1 MTELLIVLLAVV
13 WTAVLV
19 PPWVRSLREGRPG
32 DSISSFRRQLNV
44 LERGAHETMPAYRRP
59 NASRPF
65 GEPGYSG
72 HGGSVPMNRPGTSRG
87 AYGARRSASTSPYV
101 RQRRR
106 QVLLTLMAAVLV
118 TGSMALTAGG
128 TMLIGMFLISTLAL
142 IGYVALLVQV
152 QRQATMYRSSSRY
165 RSAA

>member
-44 LERGAHETMPAYRRP
+44 LERGTHESMPAYRRP
-59 NASRPF
+59 NTGRPF

-72 HGGSVPMNRPGTSRG
+72 YGGSVPMNRPGPARS
-87 AYGARRSASTSPYV
+87 AYGARRPASPSPYA

-106 QVLLTLMAAVLV
+106 QVLLTLVAAFLI

-128 TMLIGMFLISTLAL
+128 TLLVGVFLISTLAL
-142 IGYVALLVQV
+142 IGYVALLVQL